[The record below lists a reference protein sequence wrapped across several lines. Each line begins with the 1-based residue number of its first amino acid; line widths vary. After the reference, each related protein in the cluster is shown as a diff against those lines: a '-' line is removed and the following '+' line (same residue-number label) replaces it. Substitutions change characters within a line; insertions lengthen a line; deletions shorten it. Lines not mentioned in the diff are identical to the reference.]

1 MKIFFDTE
9 FTGLRKD
16 TTLISMGLVSEDGK
30 ELYLEFTDYDKTQC
44 DEWVNEHVLKNTII
58 KGNSNIIDIV
68 LDETNYRKGTK
79 DELRQVLVEWLQ
91 QFDTVELISDVC
103 HYDMVLFIDIFG
115 TAFDLPDNI
124 CPVCYDINTDIAK
137 EYDISIQ
144 EAFDKSRE
152 DILDEL
158 DRVVKGS
165 KHNSLYDAK
174 VIKEIYD
181 ALNCDEFQTYC

>member
-9 FTGLRKD
+9 FTGLHKD

-44 DEWVNEHVLKNTII
+44 DEWINEHVLKNTIME
-58 KGNSNIIDIV
+58 GNSSIIDIV
-68 LDETNYRKGTK
+68 LDETNYCKGTK
-79 DELRQVLVEWLQ
+79 DELKQVLVEWLQ

-124 CPVCYDINTDIAK
+124 CLVCYDINTDIAK
-137 EYDISIQ
+137 EYDISMQ

-152 DILDEL
+152 NILDEL

-174 VIKEIYD
+174 VIKEIYG